1 MSAHHDDA
9 EEVLHNWYYSDD
21 KRTQLEALEA
31 AGLAVVRVGEP
42 PPWMPDDVS
51 AYDPDCACGYA
62 YKDRPAVIT
71 EGESAD
77 APEEGTD
84 G

>member
-1 MSAHHDDA
+1 
-9 EEVLHNWYYSDD
+9 
-21 KRTQLEALEA
+21 
-31 AGLAVVRVGEP
+31 
-42 PPWMPDDVS
+42 MPDDVS